1 MTDKS
6 NPTTHIDVKVVKNL
20 LISRINE
27 GKELMRSANTSGDWR
42 RKEIQA
48 QDRYRKA
55 IKLIDE
61 AISIKEGTYNEVSN
75 AANKNATNS
84 TEGNQ
89 SNRQTSSQNAQS

>member
-27 GKELMRSANTSGDWR
+27 GKELMRSASTSGDWR

-89 SNRQTSSQNAQS
+89 SNRQTGTQNT